1 LGVFNVGQNYSS
13 LIKVNQSIKIL
24 SELDATAY
32 VTAKVNFIETQLNQN
47 EKTNRIRVYLNNAN
61 LKYPYWFKATRDCRN
76 QPISGIWIKKQ
87 ALVTIGT
94 QK

>member
-1 LGVFNVGQNYSS
+1 

-61 LKYPYWFKATRDCRN
+61 LKYPIGLRL
-76 QPISGIWIKKQ
+76 QGIVETNLS
-87 ALVTIGT
+87 AEFG
-94 QK
+94 

>member
-1 LGVFNVGQNYSS
+1 MLDKTSS

-47 EKTNRIRVYLNNAN
+47 E
-61 LKYPYWFKATRDCRN
+61 N
-76 QPISGIWIKKQ
+76 QSNQG
-87 ALVTIGT
+87 LS
-94 QK
+94 

>member
-1 LGVFNVGQNYSS
+1 MLQ
-13 LIKVNQSIKIL
+13 LIYCQ
-24 SELDATAY
+24 
-32 VTAKVNFIETQLNQN
+32 VNFIETQLNQN

-61 LKYPYWFKATRDCRN
+61 LKYPIGLRLQGWKTN
-76 QPISGIWIKKQ
+76 PISGIWIKKQ

>member
-61 LKYPYWFKATRDCRN
+61 LKYPIGLRL
-76 QPISGIWIKKQ
+76 QGILETNLS
-87 ALVTIGT
+87 AEFG
-94 QK
+94 

>member
-1 LGVFNVGQNYSS
+1 

-61 LKYPYWFKATRDCRN
+61 LKYPIGLRLRDCRN

-94 QK
+94 K

>member
-1 LGVFNVGQNYSS
+1 

-32 VTAKVNFIETQLNQN
+32 CKVNFIETQLNQN

-61 LKYPYWFKATRDCRN
+61 LKYPIGLRLQGIVETYQRNLDKKTSTSNHRNAKNSFSQKREWF
-76 QPISGIWIKKQ
+76 
-87 ALVTIGT
+87 
-94 QK
+94 